1 MGSISGPHASPHFT
15 EAFVRSQED
24 QKYPGQNFSLK
35 TSFIAHNNAIQEF
48 AMELT
53 FSEFLQAHLV
63 KLL

>member
-1 MGSISGPHASPHFT
+1 MESISGPYASPHFT

-35 TSFIAHNNAIQEF
+35 TSFIAHNNAIQQCS
-48 AMELT
+48 MEVT
-53 FSEFLQAHLV
+53 FSEFLQAHLA